1 MRGDNR
7 QLAKHVLGAL
17 GNTIFALIVG
27 GLCLFV
33 SYGVVSLIWNLIAQN
48 KTTGDQPYI
57 KCGIQICGYLNINI
71 YSDSR

>member
-33 SYGVVSLIWNLIAQN
+33 SYGVVSLIWNLIA
-48 KTTGDQPYI
+48 
-57 KCGIQICGYLNINI
+57 
-71 YSDSR
+71 

>member
-7 QLAKHVLGAL
+7 QLAKHVLGVL

-27 GLCLFV
+27 VLCLFV
-33 SYGVVSLIWNLIAQN
+33 LGGVVSLIWHLIAQN